1 MKAIIHGVEYHS
13 MAESYKNMLS
23 LFNAVEIK
31 SYYYLSRPEYYAE
44 IEVNSIDDLIKILDS
59 TECNLVIE
67 RIEGTHFDRKDLSG
81 CLDITIYDDY
91 ME

>member
-1 MKAIIHGVEYHS
+1 MKAIIHGVEHHS
-13 MAESYKNMLS
+13 MAGSYKNMLS

-31 SYYYLSRPEYYAE
+31 SNYYPSRPKYYAE
-44 IEVNSIDDLIKILDS
+44 IEVNGIDDLIKILDS
-59 TECNLVIE
+59 TEHNLVIE
-67 RIEGTHFDRKDLSG
+67 RIEGTHFGRKDLNG